1 MIKKAWLILILLAAA
16 SCATFQKTY
25 TPPSFY
31 LEPPRPVMLASL
43 NLNQRLIFEDGW
55 KSIKKGDV
63 DGARKNFLKLGA
75 NSPFYHLGEGYC
87 RLYENDLQAAES
99 FFQKALEI
107 DRELI
112 PARIGLVTIYE
123 HLGQEEKEFS
133 QLREILKKE
142 PDHAWARPKLE
153 ALKNKLTQQL
163 VSQAREALGKNKKE
177 EARQNLLKALFYAPD
192 SVETHTLLARIYRS
206 EKKLPQALNHYQ
218 AALNLSANDKVLLR
232 EYAETLLENDDLS
245 KSLDIYEK
253 LEELNPQDKEVL
265 GKISFL
271 RNQLGIVEIPSLYNQ
286 IPQSSAITRQDLAA
300 IIGVK
305 FYQFLPEPK
314 NTPIIVDIAASWAS
328 KFIIKVVGNSI
339 MDVYE
344 NHTFEANR
352 TITKAELSETFY
364 RLINHL
370 KSRGK
375 KIIPQIPENKIMI
388 SDIPTD
394 NLYYYPAVQMV
405 AYQLMELSP
414 SRRFMPEAPVPGN
427 EALRIADLLLNLIQ

>member
-87 RLYENDLQAAES
+87 HLYENDLQAAES

>member
-388 SDIPTD
+388 SDIPAD

-427 EALRIADLLLNLIQ
+427 EALRIADLLLNLIK